1 MQEIFSLTV
10 REGMKNGFYIFIA
23 VILLGCAAKPR
34 FQTNDQGTLPSTEIE
49 TVSGNVDV
57 DPEPVGGTAAIQEIL
72 REPEE
77 VIKGS
82 KEGWVIVEVMISA
95 SGRVMSTK
103 IAQSS
108 GFAGMDSEALMA
120 VARVPWKPARKRGA
134 PITATVRVPVVFAKK

>member
-1 MQEIFSLTV
+1 LQDIFLLNV
-10 REGMKNGFYIFIA
+10 REGMKTGFYIFIA
-23 VILLGCAAKPR
+23 AIFLSCAAKPR
-34 FQTNDQGTLPSTEIE
+34 FQTNDQGELPSDKIE
-49 TVSGNVDV
+49 AVSKDIDV
-57 DPEPVGGTAAIQEIL
+57 DPEPVGGIEAIQEVL

-82 KEGWVIVEVMISA
+82 KEGWVMVEVMISA

-134 PITATVRVPVVFAKK
+134 PITATVRVPVKFEKN

>member
-1 MQEIFSLTV
+1 
-10 REGMKNGFYIFIA
+10 MKTGFYILAA
-23 VILLGCAAKPR
+23 VIFLSCAAKPR
-34 FQTNDQGTLPSTEIE
+34 FQTNDQGELPSDEIE
-49 TVSGNVDV
+49 TVSGKVDV
-57 DPEPVGGTAAIQEIL
+57 DPEPVGGMEAIQEVL

-77 VIKGS
+77 VVKGS
-82 KEGWVIVEVMISA
+82 KEGWVMVEVTINA

>member
-1 MQEIFSLTV
+1 MKTGFHIFV
-10 REGMKNGFYIFIA
+10 A
-23 VILLGCAAKPR
+23 VIFLSCAAKPR
-34 FQTNDQGTLPSTEIE
+34 FQTNDQGELPSDEIE
-49 TVSGNVDV
+49 TVSGKVDV
-57 DPEPVGGTAAIQEIL
+57 DPEPVGGMEAIQEVL

-77 VIKGS
+77 VVKGS
-82 KEGWVIVEVMISA
+82 KEGWVMVEVTINA

-120 VARVPWKPARKRGA
+120 VARVLWKPARKRGA

>member
-1 MQEIFSLTV
+1 MQVIFSPNT
-10 REGMKNGFYIFIA
+10 REGMKTVFHIFI
-23 VILLGCAAKPR
+23 VVVFIGCAAKPR
-34 FQTNDQGTLPSTEIE
+34 FQTNDQGTLPSDKIEI
-49 TVSGNVDV
+49 VSKNVDV
-57 DPEPVGGTAAIQEIL
+57 DPEPVGGTEAIQAVL

-82 KEGWVIVEVMISA
+82 KEGWVIVEATINA
-95 SGRVMSTK
+95 SGRVTSTK

-120 VARVPWKPARKRGA
+120 VARVAWKPARKRGT

>member
-1 MQEIFSLTV
+1 
-10 REGMKNGFYIFIA
+10 MKTGFHIFIA
-23 VILLGCAAKPR
+23 VIFLSCAAKPR
-34 FQTNDQGTLPSTEIE
+34 FQTNDQGELPSDEIE
-49 TVSGNVDV
+49 TVSGKVDV
-57 DPEPVGGTAAIQEIL
+57 DPEPVGGMEAIQEVL

-77 VIKGS
+77 VVKGS
-82 KEGWVIVEVMISA
+82 KEGWVMVEVTINA

-120 VARVPWKPARKRGA
+120 VARVLWKPARKRGA